1 MTAPKHA
8 PPMKPLHLPGSPFS
22 TRETSSRRCT
32 SVMSGLLLCLSGSAL
47 ASEVVRRD
55 VLLAVS
61 TAPTA
66 FDYTLSSPGGGF
78 SGSDTFSYALAPR
91 LGVRWG
97 LVQPGWNIAP
107 VVGADL
113 FYRQAAYAGGGSMT
127 GRGAALTLGAA
138 WAIND
143 SWSSDVEFAASYEQA
158 SLQLGGGSGLNGT
171 SLMHGYDLRLRTLRS
186 LDRTWSAGIEAGW
199 QQSQGNFSASSDRS
213 LELKSSG
220 WTAAVVVVWRLSAR
234 PAGLE

>member
-1 MTAPKHA
+1 MQSSQ
-8 PPMKPLHLPGSPFS
+8 LSRSPHS
-22 TRETSSRRCT
+22 KLTESCRRRAGAAIRLG
-32 SVMSGLLLCLSGSAL
+32 VMPGLLLCLGGPAL
-47 ASEVVRRD
+47 AAEIVRRD
-55 VLLAVS
+55 VVLAVS

-78 SGSDTFSYALAPR
+78 SGSDSFAYALAPR

-97 LVQPGWNIAP
+97 LVQPGWSVAP

-113 FYRQAAYAGGGSMT
+113 LYRQAAYAGGGSMT
-127 GRGAALTLGAA
+127 GRGAALSAGAA

-143 SWSSDVEFAASYEQA
+143 AWSSDVEFAASYEQ
-158 SLQLGGGSGLNGT
+158 STLRLGGASGLDGT
-171 SLMHGYDLRLRTLRS
+171 GVLHGYDLRLRTLRR
-186 LDRTWSAGIEAGW
+186 LDRTWSAGLEAGW
-199 QQSQGNFSASSDRS
+199 QQAQGGFSASSDRS
-213 LELKSSG
+213 LDLKTSG